1 MTGEEKIRT
10 RVDQSTYST
19 VNGITT
25 SKQRFLSD
33 AIDEFLPQFNDQTA
47 GRETV
52 RNLISLLNKIGGIT
66 EETPECHTVRA
77 RMTGDLTRQLS
88 VKVNQGTI
96 NELGSVTSNTGWSQS
111 EILRNCVF
119 GQLNEFALEDVS
131 PLQTEDKVL
140 VIQAWSD
147 IRNALIV
154 VDSQFHDVLLRRFVE
169 LEDVTKRL
177 VENEP
182 NRFELFARRYHNKF
196 YGRSCYEQLV
206 DRFGPETFNSVE
218 EMIEDTLAL

>member
-19 VNGITT
+19 VNRITT

-33 AIDEFLPQFNDQTA
+33 AIDEFLPQFKERTS
-47 GRETV
+47 GRETL

-77 RMTGDLTRQLS
+77 RMTGDLNRQLS
-88 VKVNQGTI
+88 VKVDKGTI
-96 NELGSVTSNTGWSQS
+96 DEVGSVTSNTGWSQS
-111 EILRNCVF
+111 EILRNCLY
-119 GQLNEFALEDVS
+119 GKLNGYALEGAS

-169 LEDVTKRL
+169 LEDVTRRL
-177 VENEP
+177 VQNEP
-182 NRFELFARRYHNKF
+182 HRFELFARKYQNEF

-206 DRFGPETFNSVE
+206 DRFGPEAFNSVE
-218 EMIEDTLAL
+218 GMIEETLAI